1 MGDHLK
7 NTREWIRHSSN
18 KDDGNN
24 AEKTH
29 FFGHHEEEDHEHML
43 FTKEELTNPKELAKA
58 MKVKIPLYVPIF
70 NWIKSYSKEDLIGDV
85 LSSITVAT
93 MLVPQGLAYA
103 VLAGLPAIY
112 GLYSGWLPLVIYSF
126 MGGCKQLAVG
136 PEALLSVLLG
146 SILGGY
152 TTPPDEMT
160 LNDYL
165 VSIALTLALLVGIVS
180 FLFGICQFGFLGG
193 ILSRWVLSGFINAVA
208 LIIAISQLDS
218 LLGVRTGDGGHT
230 THGSTST
237 STSISGSTS
246 TISSMSEVL
255 TETSTHHP
263 GPYEKFWTAI
273 TNLQDSDKT
282 TVILSAGCVV
292 FLVGM
297 RFFKQFLVR
306 KMGWKNAKY
315 IPEIL
320 LTVILTCV
328 ITAIFGLD
336 RECVTSEHDENK
348 CVEQGSGVSVL
359 RYVKGGFPTVG
370 FPSFQ
375 ANTIQELLP
384 QAFLIV
390 IVGFVEATAVSKGLA
405 TKHNYQINSNRELV
419 AFGVANIL
427 GSIFGSYPVF
437 SSIPRTSIQD
447 MAGSRTCLSGFIT
460 SCLLLITCL
469 FLTRLFY
476 YLPYCAMASII
487 FVAAFGLIEVHEAMF
502 LWKTRSWGDLIQF
515 SIALL
520 ATFIFEVEVGI
531 LISVGMCIFLVLKH
545 SSSPHVY
552 SVLGRVP
559 GTNRFKDVAKFPEA
573 EPIEGILLVRIDEVL
588 YFANIGQ
595 FKQLLSEIERMMDR
609 STNVTGSGSTPLQ
622 SIIINVVNI
631 PVMDASALLTI
642 EEMVTAYHKRNVKVA
657 FVQMSEKIKES
668 FKQSGL
674 YDIVTPQFIFDSNYE
689 AVSFLEQSI
698 NYSNN
703 NDSRQVNLNMPQS
716 DQSYDDLN
724 NNEVGGFDQPSSSS
738 SSRFNNQNFLNKNN
752 DNNNN
757 NNSNNNNN
765 DNNINDDDYQNSYNN
780 NNNNG
785 GGAILSDGLKLEDY
799 SEPESDEFIQS
810 SNQKSKK

>member
-29 FFGHHEEEDHEHML
+29 FFGHHEEDHEQML

-70 NWIKSYSKEDLIGDV
+70 NWIKSYSREDLIGDI

-152 TTPPDEMT
+152 TTPPEDMT
-160 LNDYL
+160 LDDYL

-218 LLGVRTGDGGHT
+218 LLGVRTGGHSSSN
-230 THGSTST
+230 THTSSTES
-237 STSISGSTS
+237 SSSLSG
-246 TISSMSEVL
+246 SMSEVI
-255 TETSTHHP
+255 TETTTHHP

-273 TNLQDSDKT
+273 TNLADSDKT
-282 TVILSAGCVV
+282 TVILSAGCIV

-336 RECVTSEHDENK
+336 RECITSEHDENK

-359 RYVKGGFPTVG
+359 RYVKGGFPSVG

-642 EEMVTAYHKRNVKVA
+642 EEMVTAYHKRSVKVA

-674 YDIVTPQFIFDSNYE
+674 YDIVTPQYIFDSNYE

-703 NDSRQVNLNMPQS
+703 DSRQVNLNMPQG

-738 SSRFNNQNFLNKNN
+738 RFNNQHFLSKNS

-757 NNSNNNNN
+757 T
-765 DNNINDDDYQNSYNN
+765 NNINDDDYQNSF

>member
-29 FFGHHEEEDHEHML
+29 FFGHHEEDHEQML

-70 NWIKSYSKEDLIGDV
+70 NWIKSYSREDLIGDI

-152 TTPPDEMT
+152 TTPPEDMS
-160 LNDYL
+160 LDDYL

-218 LLGVRTGDGGHT
+218 LLGVRTGGHSSSN
-230 THGSTST
+230 THTSSTESA
-237 STSISGSTS
+237 SSLSG
-246 TISSMSEVL
+246 SMSEVI
-255 TETSTHHP
+255 TETTTHHP

-273 TNLQDSDKT
+273 TNLADSDKT
-282 TVILSAGCVV
+282 TVILSAGCIV

-348 CVEQGSGVSVL
+348 CIEQGSGVSVL
-359 RYVKGGFPTVG
+359 RNVKGGFPSVG

-642 EEMVTAYHKRNVKVA
+642 EEMVTAYHKRSVKVA

-674 YDIVTPQFIFDSNYE
+674 YDIVTPQYIFDSNYE

-703 NDSRQVNLNMPQS
+703 DSRQVNLNMPQG

-738 SSRFNNQNFLNKNN
+738 RFNNQHFLSKNS

-757 NNSNNNNN
+757 T
-765 DNNINDDDYQNSYNN
+765 NNINDDDYQNSF

>member
-18 KDDGNN
+18 KDGDINN

-70 NWIKSYSKEDLIGDV
+70 NWIKSYSKEDLIGDI

-152 TTPPDEMT
+152 TSPPTDMT
-160 LNDYL
+160 LDDYL

-180 FLFGICQFGFLGG
+180 FLFGVCQFGFLGG

-218 LLGVRTGDGGHT
+218 LLGVRANGHNSET
-230 THGSTST
+230 THSSA
-237 STSISGSTS
+237 SASASASASISESVS
-246 TISSMSEVL
+246 SSMGEIV
-255 TETSTHHP
+255 TGGTSNHHP

-273 TNLQDSDKT
+273 TNLPDSDKT
-282 TVILSAGCVV
+282 TVILSAGCIV

-336 RECVTSEHDENK
+336 RECIKLEHDENK

-359 RYVKGGFPTVG
+359 RYVKGGFPSVG

-487 FVAAFGLIEVHEAMF
+487 FVAAFGLIEVHEALF

-559 GTNRFKDVAKFPEA
+559 NTNRFKDVAKFPEA

-642 EEMVTAYHKRNVKVA
+642 EEMVTAYHKRSVKVA

-674 YDIVTPQFIFDSNYE
+674 YDIVTPQYIFDSNYE

-698 NYSNN
+698 NYNN
-703 NDSRQVNLNMPQS
+703 NDSRQVNLNMPPG

-738 SSRFNNQNFLNKNN
+738 RFNNQHFL
-752 DNNNN
+752 NNNN
-757 NNSNNNNN
+757 NNNNNNN
-765 DNNINDDDYQNSYNN
+765 LDDDDYQGNSYNN
-780 NNNNG
+780 SNNNG